1 MKSQHLS
8 ETVSNAAPNAAPNA
22 PTADDETTARLYAA
36 RELTQLMSSQRPFSF
51 LRLGDGEVNWML
63 RMQGDTQAPRLR
75 YNYPESRTAS
85 VEVAY
90 SVTGLEP
97 RYYDRL
103 LDAYNHCT
111 YLDLYDSRPEV
122 RDRLPRLGLERAPE
136 LHQNASPTTSII
148 FYEWTHYEMGDYLR
162 NRRCAFAGGESPL
175 LEALWN
181 DAEYRRIAARYWPAD
196 AQPFFTNVREDG
208 RNYSENLEGIKDD
221 LKRYVEANGIDTLFL
236 SLATGAKIIGHELS
250 QEMGICCYDFGSM
263 TRGLTYAATPG
274 YHAMRSFH
282 NPFFFALPLP
292 TYMNALERAH
302 PEMPGVELVAKAQGQ
317 LCFDLQ
323 RKSVMESFAT
333 DAADPQNFVPSAE
346 NLRLFNSNLSY
357 YRTKF
362 RPLFARDPAARRLDR
377 EFRHWCRKKGLGWDG
392 RAFRQMVKIKGG
404 LRRVQSTVSNI
415 SKK

>member
-1 MKSQHLS
+1 
-8 ETVSNAAPNAAPNA
+8 
-22 PTADDETTARLYAA
+22 
-36 RELTQLMSSQRPFSF
+36 
-51 LRLGDGEVNWML
+51 ML
-63 RMQGDTQAPRLR
+63 RTQGDDSVPRLR
-75 YNYPESRTAS
+75 YNYPESRVAS

-97 RYYDRL
+97 RHYERL
-103 LDAYNHCT
+103 LTAYNHCT
-111 YLDLYDSRPEV
+111 YLDLYNSRQDV
-122 RDRLPRLGLERAPE
+122 RERLPRLGLERAPE
-136 LHQNASPTTSII
+136 LYQNASPETSII
-148 FYEWTHYEMGDYLR
+148 FYEWTYYEMGDYLS

-181 DAEYRRIAARYWPAD
+181 DPEYRRIASRYWPEN

-208 RNYSENLEGIKDD
+208 RNYSENLDSIKDD
-221 LKRYVEANGIDTLFL
+221 LKRYVEANQIDTLFL

-282 NPFFFALPLP
+282 NPFFFTLPLP
-292 TYMNALERAH
+292 MYIKALERSH
-302 PEMPGVELVAKAQGQ
+302 PDIPAVELVAKAQGQ

-333 DAADPQNFVPSAE
+333 DAANPQNFAPSKE
-346 NLRLFNSNLSY
+346 NLQLFNSNLSY

-362 RPLFARDPAARRLDR
+362 RSLFSRDAAARKLDR
-377 EFRHWCRKKGLGWDG
+377 EFRHWCRKKGLGMDG
-392 RAFRQMVKIKGG
+392 RIFQRLVKIKGH
-404 LRRVQSTVSNI
+404 LRRLQATTLGHI
-415 SKK
+415 KKQHPR